1 MLKFSEMKRI
11 FTNIKLGVANKF
23 GVFGVASILALSSCT
38 VDPDSPGIE
47 FMPDMYRSP
56 SYETYSQ
63 KFDYSDI
70 DTNTG
75 DVQLDAR
82 NKAYLEL
89 FKHGARRT
97 PAKGSVAR
105 GFMPYPYP
113 NTTEGY
119 EAAGINLSNPIPLTE
134 EVLAEGKAMYEIFCD
149 HCHGEKGEGNGKIV
163 MNENL
168 PPIPSYL
175 TALKDLPAGKMFH
188 TTQYGKGNMGSHAS
202 QLSAEERW
210 KVIHYVY
217 ELQGR
222 NTTEETEKGD
232 N

>member
-1 MLKFSEMKRI
+1 MKMRLK
-11 FTNIKLGVANKF
+11 NKF
-23 GVFGVASILALSSCT
+23 GLLSLGAVTLALSSCT
-38 VDPDSPGIE
+38 VDPDSPGVE
-47 FMPDMYRSP
+47 YMPDMYRSP

-63 KFDYSDI
+63 KFDYLDL

-75 DVQLDAR
+75 DIQLDTR
-82 NKAYLEL
+82 NKAYLEI
-89 FKHGARRT
+89 FKHGARKT
-97 PAKGSVAR
+97 PVAGSVAR
-105 GFMPYPYP
+105 GFLPYPYA
-113 NTTEGY
+113 NTQEGY
-119 EAAGINLSNPIPLTE
+119 EAAGNDLVNPIKLSD

-210 KVIHYVY
+210 KVIHYVF

-222 NTTEETEKGD
+222 NSKDEVTE
-232 N
+232 